1 MHKPAWTGAQ
11 APAAKPNLAPGFVG
25 LPVRLHPGDDLRL
38 ALEHVIARQGVQAG
52 FVVAGIGSLRPALV
66 RLAAGQEPLRL
77 DEDVELLSLSGSLC
91 PTGSHLH
98 LCVSLRDGRVLGGHA
113 AYGCVVRTTA
123 EVLLAP
129 LPAWQF
135 CRELD
140 IGTGYDELV
149 IRKATA

>member
-1 MHKPAWTGAQ
+1 MHKLGRTEAQTPAAQ
-11 APAAKPNLAPGFVG
+11 ANPAPGLVG

-38 ALEHVIARQGVQAG
+38 ALEHVITRQGVEAG
-52 FVVAGIGSLRPALV
+52 FVVAGIGSLRPALI
-66 RLAAGQEPLRL
+66 RLAAAQEPLRL

-129 LPAWQF
+129 LPAWRF
-135 CRELD
+135 CREHD
-140 IGTGYDELV
+140 IRTGYEELV
-149 IRKATA
+149 IRKATV